1 MVINSDMKVTN
12 LALSPENGVSPEEK
26 RFSKVNG
33 KVCQLKVKVFS
44 LDGTAQEMKLNS
56 VNDLAPVQSVV
67 LDEKAFN
74 EIETSTKE
82 QEVKT
87 EEKKFSVATVRE
99 RLRLAKMSVRMR
111 FRRTMI
117 DYKKFYQSVK
127 SKISEDDFKMLKSLT
142 ASDVMAIMNQVT
154 PEIIK
159 GKQINTLLGLSSLSK
174 SLRVAGQKL
183 QIPYRLG
190 LQEEKRTKAVTK
202 KRYQDLSSAYNEFVQ
217 AVFDYCFGED
227 AKAGNVT
234 DMANITEADEM
245 DIQSDNVKL

>member
-1 MVINSDMKVTN
+1 MIENKVKVTN
-12 LALSPENGVSPEEK
+12 MDLSAENGIGPTEK

-33 KVCQLKVKVFS
+33 KVCKLKMKVFS
-44 LDGTAQEMKLNS
+44 TDGSAQEVQFSSESELN
-56 VNDLAPVQSVV
+56 PVQSIE
-67 LDEKAFN
+67 LDERSFN
-74 EIETSTKE
+74 DVNSET
-82 QEVKT
+82 KT